1 MGSFPYYYFTK
12 YQPDINSALQALRQQ
27 EFRAGRYDPA
37 MNSYDPKM
45 WMFGFNFPPTADSPA
60 PGAQHD
66 SIEEALEDAGES
78 GTGSILD
85 IQGISNTPEI
95 SKACACTNEELQEM
109 FGTNKPSRRMIEEGL
124 AVSGKPGKWD
134 DDAIERQG
142 EFFETIDSGEGRY
155 IVVYENDEPTEIFFV
170 GFSLD

>member
-12 YQPDINSALQALRQQ
+12 YQPDINSALQTLRQQ
-27 EFRAGRYDPA
+27 EFQAGRYDPA
-37 MNSYDPKM
+37 MNMHDPKM
-45 WMFGFNFPPTADSPA
+45 WMFNFNFPPTADSLA

-66 SIEEALEDAGES
+66 SIQEALEDAGES

-85 IQGISNTPEI
+85 IQAISNMPEI
-95 SKACACTNEELQEM
+95 FRACGLTDEELQEM
-109 FGTNKPSRRMIEEGL
+109 FGTNKPSRHIVEVGL

-134 DDAIERQG
+134 SEAIERQG
-142 EFFETIDSGEGRY
+142 EFFETMDRGEGRY
-155 IVVYENDEPTEIFFV
+155 IVIYENDEPSEIFFV